1 MLLLRRSAPLLWLT
15 LLACSA
21 EFHAGDGLDADGSGG
36 NGLASLAPG
45 VLPTVSGGAN
55 GTGANLGLS
64 TGSALGSG
72 GAPSSSGGSAP
83 GGGAKASLC
92 ALGKVTLRAVPPPA
106 AKAGSYCG
114 SDCSVGWLE
123 ITSSEGASVV
133 VDLPCGAVTCDRC
146 EQAVC
151 KATACKNSPLTTL
164 GLEYVWDGTRF
175 LANAC
180 GAASLCQERSCV
192 PPGRYVAKMCVAL
205 AETAAGA
212 AACVASEKVL
222 CTPPVA
228 FDFPGTAL
236 VTGILP
242 AP

>member
-1 MLLLRRSAPLLWLT
+1 MLLRRSAPLLWLT

-21 EFHAGDGLDADGSGG
+21 EFRAGDALNADGSGG

-55 GTGANLGLS
+55 GTGANLGLN

-72 GAPSSSGGSAP
+72 GASASSGGGAQS
-83 GGGAKASLC
+83 GGSKAASLC
-92 ALGKVTLRAVPPPA
+92 ALGTVTLRAVPPPA
-106 AKAGSYCG
+106 AMANSYCG
-114 SDCSVGWLE
+114 NTCSVGWLE

-133 VDLPCGAVTCDRC
+133 VDLPCGAVSCDRC
-146 EQAVC
+146 EQAICNAAVC
-151 KATACKNSPLTTL
+151 KNAPLTTL

-175 LANAC
+175 LANSC
-180 GAASLCQERSCV
+180 GGASLCQERSCV
-192 PPGRYVAKMCVAL
+192 PPGRYMAKMCVAVTG
-205 AETAAGA
+205 TAVG

-228 FDFPGTAL
+228 FDFPGAAL
-236 VTGILP
+236 VTGTLP